1 MALTIRRLISWL
13 GTLAV
18 LGALAVGISRLPAQG
33 GLVGELRWVFT
44 QPIPAATKY
53 SRTLE
58 LLWQAKQRAPD
69 GPFNVMRVLLHDDD
83 TRVVQCALVLVG
95 DSIRSAAAFAVDW
108 GARLFEEW
116 FAHSTADQRFAHLP
130 YTLLQCYWDA
140 GSRMYAPHFAETST
154 RDEVAAGQLAPW
166 RGADDVCWIVAGTLE
181 KGPDWR
187 PLADAGAFNDAAPT
201 QHIRVRLLV
210 LDALLTRDTA
220 FVPTPLDESTL
231 QTELRPPLEQ
241 VLSLLTDLREKVRWA
256 AGRILTV
263 AGDRRGLPAFREWLK
278 AHPNIPPGATQMLAE
293 LFGPDWRTAP

>member
-18 LGALAVGISRLPAQG
+18 LIALAVGISRLPAQG

-44 QPIPAATKY
+44 RPSPAATKY
-53 SRTLE
+53 SRALE
-58 LLWQAKQRAPD
+58 LLRQAKQRAPD
-69 GPFNVMRVLLHDDD
+69 GPFDVMRVLLQDDD
-83 TRVVQCALVLVG
+83 PRVVQCALVLVG
-95 DSIRSAAAFAVDW
+95 DSIRSAAAFAVNW

-116 FAHSTADQRFAHLP
+116 FTHSTADERFAHLP

-140 GSRMYAPHFAETST
+140 GSGMYAPHFAETPT
-154 RDEVAAGQLAPW
+154 RDEVAAAQLVPW

-187 PLADAGAFNDAAPT
+187 PLADAGAFNGVAPT

-220 FVPTPLDESTL
+220 FVPTPLDEKTL
-231 QTELRPPLEQ
+231 RAELIPSLEQ
-241 VLSLLTDLREKVRWA
+241 VLSLLTDSREKVRWA

-263 AGDRRGLPAFREWLK
+263 AGDRRGLPAFREWL
-278 AHPNIPPGATQMLAE
+278 AANPRIPPGAMQMLTE
-293 LFGPDWRTAP
+293 LFGPDWRTSP